1 MSSAF
6 KTLLDGLKSALLQAP
21 ALAGGR
27 ISLNQRHPVALGQSD
42 AIVLR
47 QGPARGDSAV
57 TGLIYWANTITVEC
71 FARAPEGSEV
81 SPAVDDLLAAV
92 WQRLAAIDAGV
103 LGACVSIDPQIEWD
117 FTDTEACA
125 TLHLTLQHDTQAA
138 SLQPRI

>member
-6 KTLLDGLKSALLQAP
+6 QTLLVGLQAALLQAP

-27 ISLNQRHPVALGQSD
+27 ISINKRHPVPQGQID

-47 QGPARGDSAV
+47 QGPARGENNV

-71 FARAPEGSEV
+71 FTRAPVGSEL
-81 SPAVDDLLAAV
+81 SQSVDDLLSAV
-92 WQRLAAIDAGV
+92 WQRLAEIDTGV

-117 FTDTEACA
+117 FTDSEACA
-125 TLHLTLQHDTQAA
+125 TLHLTLQHDTRAV
-138 SLQPRI
+138 SLQPRN